1 MKGQVRTESTGK
13 GEKHVIATS
22 ACLSYRVIEFLG
34 MQSTS
39 TQHLMGPGVS
49 LFETGCRESQLLEIR
64 CLIYSHSGQ
73 VVNSKRKSGKS
84 G

>member
-49 LFETGCRESQLLEIR
+49 LFETGCRESQLLEIIVSQFYVLVR
-64 CLIYSHSGQ
+64 DLSWNLEK
-73 VVNSKRKSGKS
+73 V
-84 G
+84 